1 MTRIG
6 YGDAL
11 ERLANIVDR
20 ESSGMARFYVGID
33 GADKEKIASLA
44 GELAARVS
52 GFVIPTDAF
61 SFPLRA
67 VTPAR
72 NATPGGAFDYERF
85 TREVVRPFLSKEL
98 PVYGVYREEVRGTV
112 ERVKV
117 PACGVYIVAGRYA
130 LHPEIPDL
138 YDLRIVLDCGGEP
151 DEAMRAYL
159 SAYMIAELSDI
170 VVTREG
176 DADGGEEDGDFSGFS
191 LPLTLGGDA

>member
-1 MTRIG
+1 MTRIR
-6 YGDAL
+6 YEDAP
-11 ERLANIVDR
+11 ERLSQIVDG
-20 ESSGMARFYVGID
+20 ESNGMARFYVGID
-33 GADKEKIASLA
+33 GANEEMIASLA
-44 GELAARVS
+44 RDLAVRVS
-52 GFVIPTDAF
+52 GFVIETDAF
-61 SFPLRA
+61 PLPLRA
-67 VTPAR
+67 ATPAR

-85 TREVVRPFLSKEL
+85 TREVVRPFLAKEL

-138 YDLRIVLDCGGEP
+138 YDLRIVVDSDGEI

-170 VVTREG
+170 VVTRDG
-176 DADGGEEDGDFSGFS
+176 DDEGGEEDFSGFS